1 MLDLKDVNVYY
12 GAVHALKGLSLNVE
26 EGEIVTLIGSNG
38 AGKSTTIKAISGIV
52 AVESGTIEFEGEPI
66 AGMPPHKVVGC
77 GIVQIPEGRRVFPE
91 MSVRENLEMGASP
104 ARIARK

>member
-1 MLDLKDVNVYY
+1 M
-12 GAVHALKGLSLNVE
+12 
-26 EGEIVTLIGSNG
+26 
-38 AGKSTTIKAISGIV
+38 

-91 MSVRENLEMGASP
+91 MSVRENLEMGRT
-104 ARIARK
+104 ARIAQIGEDLGRYLTVFRGLKNEKPSLLPH